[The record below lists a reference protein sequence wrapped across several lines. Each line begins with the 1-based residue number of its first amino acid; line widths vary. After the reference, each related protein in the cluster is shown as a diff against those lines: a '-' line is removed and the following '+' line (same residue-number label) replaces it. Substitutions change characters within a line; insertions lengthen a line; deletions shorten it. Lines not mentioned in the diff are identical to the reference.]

1 MGLGSLRE
9 GVETMARTVMGLMT
23 SGSEGQP
30 DLRRGVEIDSA
41 GARVSDEDDNL
52 IWGMEANIESR
63 DPGFVTR

>member
-9 GVETMARTVMGLMT
+9 GVEAMARTVTGLMT

-41 GARVSDEDDNL
+41 GARARDANDNL
-52 IWGMEANIESR
+52 VLGMEANSESH
-63 DPGFVTR
+63 DPWIVTR

>member
-9 GVETMARTVMGLMT
+9 GVEAMARTVTGLMT

-30 DLRRGVEIDSA
+30 DLRREVEIDSA
-41 GARVSDEDDNL
+41 GARVRDEDDSL
-52 IWGMEANIESR
+52 IWGMEANIEYR

>member
-1 MGLGSLRE
+1 
-9 GVETMARTVMGLMT
+9 MAWTVMGLMT
-23 SGSEGQP
+23 SGSEGLP

-41 GARVSDEDDNL
+41 GVRARDADDNL